1 MGKYQNP
8 ISKPEMVTLPRWEY
22 ARLVANRNTLS
33 ILRLMVEND
42 KSYEATHLMKL
53 MIENENKMEV

>member
-1 MGKYQNP
+1 MSKYQNP
-8 ISKPEMVTLPRWEY
+8 ISKPEMVTIPRWEY
-22 ARLVANRNTLS
+22 ARLVADRNTLS

-53 MIENENKMEV
+53 MIDNETKMEV